1 MADPELQGLSAV
13 PGLSD
18 QFNAFINMMRLWTR
32 DYPQLNRLIRG
43 AESSN
48 RLIAWAVMD
57 FLSDFNQTPPP
68 LGNYTLESLLDMG
81 YTSLARYGTAIA
93 LFESVGVLQTR
104 NQLNFSDGGINVG
117 VSDKTPQLLQW
128 IQIFRQKYE
137 QDKMKIK
144 ISLNIQQI
152 LGESG
157 FHSEYYFI
165 NGFYGSLFQ

>member
-1 MADPELQGLSAV
+1 MARQLE
-13 PGLSD
+13 GLSD
-18 QFNAFINMMRLWTR
+18 VPGISDQFAGFVNMIRLFLR

-43 AESSN
+43 VESTP
-48 RLIAWAVMD
+48 RMIVWAALD

-68 LGNYTLESLLDMG
+68 LGNYSLEQLLELG
-81 YTSLARYGTAIA
+81 YSNLARYGTVIA
-93 LFESVGVLQTR
+93 LLESVGLLQTR

-117 VSDKTPQLLQW
+117 ISDKTPQIQSW
-128 IQIFRQKYE
+128 IHMFRQKYE
-137 QDKMKIK
+137 QDKLKIK

-152 LGESG
+152 LGEAG